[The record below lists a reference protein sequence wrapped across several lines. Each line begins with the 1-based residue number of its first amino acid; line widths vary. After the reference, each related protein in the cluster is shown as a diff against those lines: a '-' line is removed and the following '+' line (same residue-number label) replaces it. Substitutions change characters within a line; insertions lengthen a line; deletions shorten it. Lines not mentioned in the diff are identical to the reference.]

1 MLSICQNIAHYRKL
15 CGYTQEQLAEQLG
28 VTAQSVSK
36 WENGITNPDISLL
49 PALAKSLSVDINALF
64 SDIPHEPK
72 KVYTTELPQLC
83 FDAVISLFLK
93 AQRTFYGI
101 KQVETDEKLQGFIN
115 KLKKDFDFPKCS
127 CACMIDEGSP
137 EHGAVF
143 LSDAFTFIDRSYG
156 GTESAVLFDLDKA
169 GEMLSVLGDKNARRV
184 LKVIYKRLIENG
196 EAGTFFTPEK
206 LADETGLTAEAVN
219 DAAIRLRHIG
229 LLDENEKTLQNGY
242 KKEYCALYPDDFIY
256 VLAILRL
263 AYIHTSD
270 MVKSIMMY
278 RDANNYMSYDGEAL
292 HSL

>member
-1 MLSICQNIAHYRKL
+1 MLSICQNIAHYRRL

-49 PALAKSLSVDINALF
+49 QTLAKSLSVDINALF
-64 SDIPHEPK
+64 SDIPQEPK
-72 KVYTTELPQLC
+72 KIYTTELPQLC
-83 FDAVISLFLK
+83 YDAVISLFLK
-93 AQRTFYGI
+93 AQRTFFGI
-101 KQVETDEKLQGFIN
+101 NEVETDEKLQGIIN
-115 KLKKDFDFPKCS
+115 NLKKDFDFPKCN

-169 GEMLSVLGDKNARRV
+169 GEMLSVLGDKNARKV
-184 LKVIYKRLIENG
+184 LKAIYKRLIESG
-196 EAGTFFTPEK
+196 EAETFVTPEK
-206 LADETGLTAEAVN
+206 LAQETGLTVEAVT
-219 DAAIRLRHIG
+219 DAAIRLRHIS
-229 LLDENEKTLQNGY
+229 LLDENEKILRNGY

-270 MVKSIMMY
+270 MGKSVFMY
-278 RDANNYMSYDGEAL
+278 RDANNHPSYNGDTL
-292 HSL
+292 CSP

>member
-1 MLSICQNIAHYRKL
+1 MLSICKNIAHYRKL
-15 CGYTQEQLAEQLG
+15 CGYTQEQLAQRLG

-36 WENGITNPDISLL
+36 WENGISSPDISLL
-49 PALAKSLSVDINALF
+49 PALAKSLSVDFNALF

-72 KVYTTELPQLC
+72 KVYITELPQLC
-83 FDAVISLFLK
+83 YDEVISLFLQ
-93 AQRTFYGI
+93 AHRTFFGI
-101 KQVETDEKLQGFIN
+101 KEVWTDEKLQESAN
-115 KLKKDFDFPKCS
+115 KLKQDLDFPKCS
-127 CACMIDEGSP
+127 CACMIDQGSP

-156 GTESAVLFDLDKA
+156 GAESAVLFDLDKA
-169 GEMLSVLGDKNARRV
+169 GEMLSVLGDKNVRRI

-196 EAGTFFTPEK
+196 EAETFVTPET
-206 LADETGLTAEAVN
+206 LAQETGLTAEAVN

-229 LLDENEKTLQNGY
+229 LLDENEKILQSGY

-270 MVKSIMMY
+270 MCKSIMMY
-278 RDANNYMSYDGEAL
+278 RDAHNYPSYEGEA
-292 HSL
+292 SCSR